1 MTPRIDESTSGANE
15 PRLQPGPPVLDD
27 EGAGR
32 LLEVLNDAQRLGFL
46 GRGPVERHVSH
57 GLGFAAASAEVDPA
71 MAMGAD
77 RSPRRIADVG
87 SGGGVPGLVL
97 AMASEAHLV
106 LVDNKTRRTDWL
118 SEAAYRLGVDDRVSV
133 VARPAEEAGQDPEWR
148 GSCDLVVARS
158 FAGPAP
164 TAECAAGLVRRGG
177 LVVVSEPPEAGD
189 RWAGLVSAQLG
200 YQAVRLVDRPEGH
213 YAVLIAGG
221 APLEARFP
229 RTWAAQKKRPM
240 FT

>member
-1 MTPRIDESTSGANE
+1 MNPPIDESTSGANE

-27 EGAGR
+27 EGEGR
-32 LLEVLNDAQRLGFL
+32 LLEVLNDAQRLWFL

-57 GLGFAAASAEVDPA
+57 GLGFAAAWAEVDPT

-148 GSCDLVVARS
+148 GWCAAAGWWWSASRPRPAT
-158 FAGPAP
+158 AGPGWSRPRSVTRPSASSID
-164 TAECAAGLVRRGG
+164 RR
-177 LVVVSEPPEAGD
+177 VTTPC
-189 RWAGLVSAQLG
+189 
-200 YQAVRLVDRPEGH
+200 
-213 YAVLIAGG
+213 
-221 APLEARFP
+221 
-229 RTWAAQKKRPM
+229 
-240 FT
+240 